1 MIKKMIKKRIL
12 ITLSM
17 ASFLTLAGCGNTDA
31 ASDDNSS
38 AAQTES
44 EITKENI
51 TVGTSPGPYSELFMD
66 GIVPI
71 LEDQGYTVTETVFT
85 EVRQVDV
92 ALQEGAIDVNVD
104 QHLAYMNNFNK
115 EANAELV
122 AITPIPTVPT
132 GIHSA
137 TKNSIDEVA
146 DGDII
151 AIPDDAS
158 NTARAL
164 LVLQKAGW
172 IKLDENIEPMAS
184 TKNDIIENPYNLEIV
199 EMSSAQ
205 IPRSLSDVSY
215 GVIPGSI
222 LYAAGLSSNDS
233 LLNEDILPQLVL
245 HAIVNSGNEETDWAE
260 AIVEAYQSDEFK
272 AHLNEVNTDNY
283 WFIPDELK

>member
-1 MIKKMIKKRIL
+1 MKKRTL
-12 ITLSM
+12 MALSM
-17 ASFLTLAGCGNTDA
+17 VSLLTLAGCGNTGVA
-31 ASDDNSS
+31 TDDNSS

-44 EITKENI
+44 EETKEDI
-51 TVGTSPGPYSELFMD
+51 TIGTSPGPYSELFMD

-137 TKNSIDEVA
+137 TKGSIDEVV

-172 IKLDENIEPMAS
+172 IKLDESIEPMAS
-184 TKNDIIENPYNLEIV
+184 TKDNIIENPYNLEIV

-245 HAIVNSGNEETDWAE
+245 HAIVDSGNEETDWAE
-260 AIVEAYQSDEFK
+260 AIVEAYRSDEFK

>member
-1 MIKKMIKKRIL
+1 MIKKR
-12 ITLSM
+12 TLM
-17 ASFLTLAGCGNTDA
+17 ALSIVSLLTVAGCGNTGVA
-31 ASDDNSS
+31 TDDNSS

-44 EITKENI
+44 EETKENI
-51 TVGTSPGPYSELFMD
+51 TIGTSPGPYSELFMD

-85 EVRQVDV
+85 EVRQADV

-137 TKNSIDEVA
+137 TKGSIDEVV

-172 IKLDENIEPMAS
+172 IKLDESIEPMAS
-184 TKNDIIENPYNLEIV
+184 TKDNIIENPYNLEIV

-245 HAIVNSGNEETDWAE
+245 HAIVDSGNEETDWAE
-260 AIVEAYQSDEFK
+260 AIVEAYRSDEFK

>member
-1 MIKKMIKKRIL
+1 MIKKRTL
-12 ITLSM
+12 IALSIV
-17 ASFLTLAGCGNTDA
+17 SLLTLAGCGNTGVEP
-31 ASDDNSS
+31 DDNSS
-38 AAQTES
+38 VAQTES
-44 EITKENI
+44 EKTKENI

-137 TKNSIDEVA
+137 TKGSIDEVV

-172 IKLDENIEPMAS
+172 IKLDESIEPMAS
-184 TKNDIIENPYNLEIV
+184 TKDNIIENPYNLDIV

-245 HAIVNSGNEETDWAE
+245 HAIVNRGNEETDWAE
-260 AIVEAYQSDEFK
+260 AIVEAYRSDEFK

>member
-1 MIKKMIKKRIL
+1 MIKKRTL
-12 ITLSM
+12 MALSM
-17 ASFLTLAGCGNTDA
+17 VSLLTLAGCGNTGVA
-31 ASDDNSS
+31 TDDNSS

-44 EITKENI
+44 EETKEDI
-51 TVGTSPGPYSELFMD
+51 TIGTSPGPYSELFMD

-137 TKNSIDEVA
+137 TKGSIDEVV

-172 IKLDENIEPMAS
+172 IKLDESIEPMAS
-184 TKNDIIENPYNLEIV
+184 TKDNIIENPYNLH
-199 EMSSAQ
+199 S
-205 IPRSLSDVSY
+205 R
-215 GVIPGSI
+215 
-222 LYAAGLSSNDS
+222 
-233 LLNEDILPQLVL
+233 
-245 HAIVNSGNEETDWAE
+245 
-260 AIVEAYQSDEFK
+260 
-272 AHLNEVNTDNY
+272 NT
-283 WFIPDELK
+283 

>member
-1 MIKKMIKKRIL
+1 MIKKRTL
-12 ITLSM
+12 IALSIV
-17 ASFLTLAGCGNTDA
+17 SLLTLAGCGNTGVEP
-31 ASDDNSS
+31 DDNSS
-38 AAQTES
+38 VAQTES
-44 EITKENI
+44 EKTKENI

-137 TKNSIDEVA
+137 TKGSIDEVV

-172 IKLDENIEPMAS
+172 IKLDESIEPMAS
-184 TKNDIIENPYNLEIV
+184 TKDNIIENPYNLDIV

-245 HAIVNSGNEETDWAE
+245 HAIVDSGNEETDWAE
-260 AIVEAYQSDEFK
+260 AIVEAYRSDEFK

>member
-1 MIKKMIKKRIL
+1 MIKKRTL
-12 ITLSM
+12 MALSM
-17 ASFLTLAGCGNTDA
+17 VSLLTLAGCGNTGVA
-31 ASDDNSS
+31 TDDNSS

-44 EITKENI
+44 EETKEDI
-51 TVGTSPGPYSELFMD
+51 TIGTSPGPYSELFMD

-137 TKNSIDEVA
+137 TKGSIDEVV

-172 IKLDENIEPMAS
+172 IKLDESIEPMAS
-184 TKNDIIENPYNLEIV
+184 TKDNIIENPYNLEIV

-245 HAIVNSGNEETDWAE
+245 HAIVDSGNEETDWAE
-260 AIVEAYQSDEFK
+260 AIVEAYRSDEFK

>member
-1 MIKKMIKKRIL
+1 MIKKRTL
-12 ITLSM
+12 IALSIV
-17 ASFLTLAGCGNTDA
+17 SLLTLAGCGNTGVEP
-31 ASDDNSS
+31 DDNSS
-38 AAQTES
+38 VAQTES
-44 EITKENI
+44 EKTKENI

-71 LEDQGYTVTETVFT
+71 LEDQGYTVTERVFT
-85 EVRQVDV
+85 ELRQVDV

-115 EANAELV
+115 EANAELI
-122 AITPIPTVPT
+122 AITPTPTVPT

-137 TKNSIDEVA
+137 TKGSIDEVV
-146 DGDII
+146 DGDIV

-172 IKLDENIEPMAS
+172 IKLDESIEPMAS
-184 TKNDIIENPYNLEIV
+184 TKDNIIENPYNLDIV

-245 HAIVNSGNEETDWAE
+245 HAIVNRGNEETDWAE
-260 AIVEAYQSDEFK
+260 AIVEAYRSDEFK
-272 AHLNEVNTDNY
+272 AHLNEANTDNY

>member
-1 MIKKMIKKRIL
+1 MIKKRTL
-12 ITLSM
+12 MALSM
-17 ASFLTLAGCGNTDA
+17 VSLLTLAGCGNTGVA
-31 ASDDNSS
+31 TDDNSS

-44 EITKENI
+44 EETKEDI
-51 TVGTSPGPYSELFMD
+51 TIGTSPGPYSELFMD

-137 TKNSIDEVA
+137 TKGSIDEVV
-146 DGDII
+146 DGDIV

-172 IKLDENIEPMAS
+172 IKLDESIEPMAS
-184 TKNDIIENPYNLEIV
+184 TKDNIIENPYNLEIV

-245 HAIVNSGNEETDWAE
+245 HAIVNRGNEETDWAE
-260 AIVEAYQSDEFK
+260 AIVEAYRSDEFK

>member
-1 MIKKMIKKRIL
+1 MIKKRTL
-12 ITLSM
+12 IALSIV
-17 ASFLTLAGCGNTDA
+17 SLLTLAGCGNTGVEP
-31 ASDDNSS
+31 DDNSS
-38 AAQTES
+38 VAQTES
-44 EITKENI
+44 EKTKENI

-71 LEDQGYTVTETVFT
+71 LEDQGYTVTERVFT

-115 EANAELV
+115 EANAELI
-122 AITPIPTVPT
+122 AITPTPTVPT

-137 TKNSIDEVA
+137 TKGSIDEVV

-172 IKLDENIEPMAS
+172 IKLDESIEPMAS
-184 TKNDIIENPYNLEIV
+184 TKDNIIENPYNLDIV

-245 HAIVNSGNEETDWAE
+245 HAIVNRGNEETDWAE
-260 AIVEAYQSDEFK
+260 AIVEAYRSDEFK

>member
-1 MIKKMIKKRIL
+1 MIKKRTL
-12 ITLSM
+12 IALSIV
-17 ASFLTLAGCGNTDA
+17 SLLTLAGCGNTGVEP
-31 ASDDNSS
+31 DDNSS
-38 AAQTES
+38 VAQTES
-44 EITKENI
+44 EKTKENI

-71 LEDQGYTVTETVFT
+71 LEDQGYTVTERVFT
-85 EVRQVDV
+85 ELRQVDV

-137 TKNSIDEVA
+137 TKGSIDEVV

-172 IKLDENIEPMAS
+172 IKLDESIEPMAS
-184 TKNDIIENPYNLEIV
+184 TKDNIIENPYNLDIV

-245 HAIVNSGNEETDWAE
+245 HAIVNRGNEETDWAE
-260 AIVEAYQSDEFK
+260 AIVEAYRSDEFK

>member
-1 MIKKMIKKRIL
+1 MIKKRTL
-12 ITLSM
+12 IALSIV
-17 ASFLTLAGCGNTDA
+17 SLLTLAGCGNTGVEP
-31 ASDDNSS
+31 DDNSS
-38 AAQTES
+38 VAQTES
-44 EITKENI
+44 EKTKENI

-137 TKNSIDEVA
+137 TKGSIDEVV

-172 IKLDENIEPMAS
+172 IKLDESIEPMAS
-184 TKNDIIENPYNLEIV
+184 TKDNIIENPYNLEIV

-245 HAIVNSGNEETDWAE
+245 HAIVNRGNEETDWAE
-260 AIVEAYQSDEFK
+260 AIVEAYRSDEFK

>member
-1 MIKKMIKKRIL
+1 MIKKRTL
-12 ITLSM
+12 IALSIV
-17 ASFLTLAGCGNTDA
+17 SLLTLAGCGNTGVEP
-31 ASDDNSS
+31 DDNSS
-38 AAQTES
+38 VAQTES
-44 EITKENI
+44 EKTKENI

-71 LEDQGYTVTETVFT
+71 LEDQGYTVTERVFT

-115 EANAELV
+115 EANAELI
-122 AITPIPTVPT
+122 AITPTPTVPT

-137 TKNSIDEVA
+137 TKGSIDEVV
-146 DGDII
+146 DGDIV

-172 IKLDENIEPMAS
+172 IKLDESIEPMAS
-184 TKNDIIENPYNLEIV
+184 TKDNIIENPYNLDIV

-215 GVIPGSI
+215 GVIPGSV

-245 HAIVNSGNEETDWAE
+245 HAIVNRGNEETDWAE
-260 AIVEAYQSDEFK
+260 AIVEAYRSDEFK

>member
-1 MIKKMIKKRIL
+1 MIKKRTL
-12 ITLSM
+12 IALSIV
-17 ASFLTLAGCGNTDA
+17 SLLTLAGCGNTGVEP
-31 ASDDNSS
+31 DDNSS
-38 AAQTES
+38 VVQTES
-44 EITKENI
+44 EKTKENI

-71 LEDQGYTVTETVFT
+71 LEDQGYTVTERVFT

-115 EANAELV
+115 EANAELI
-122 AITPIPTVPT
+122 AITPTPTVPT

-137 TKNSIDEVA
+137 TKGSIDEVV
-146 DGDII
+146 DGDIV

-172 IKLDENIEPMAS
+172 IKLDESIEPMAS
-184 TKNDIIENPYNLEIV
+184 TKDNIIENPYNLDIV

-245 HAIVNSGNEETDWAE
+245 HAIVNRGNEETDWAE
-260 AIVEAYQSDEFK
+260 AIVEAYRSDEFK

>member
-1 MIKKMIKKRIL
+1 MIKKRTL
-12 ITLSM
+12 IALSIV
-17 ASFLTLAGCGNTDA
+17 SLLTLAGCGNTGVEP
-31 ASDDNSS
+31 DDNSS
-38 AAQTES
+38 VAQAES
-44 EITKENI
+44 EETKGNI
-51 TVGTSPGPYSELFMD
+51 AIGTSPGPYSELFMD

-85 EVRQVDV
+85 ELRQVDV

-115 EANAELV
+115 EAGAELV
-122 AITPIPTVPT
+122 EITPIPTVPT

-137 TKNSIDEVA
+137 TKSSIDEVA

-172 IKLDENIEPMAS
+172 IKLDESIEPMAS
-184 TKNDIIENPYNLEIV
+184 TKDNIIENPHNLEIV

-245 HAIVNSGNEETDWAE
+245 HAIVNSDNEETDWAE
-260 AIVEAYQSDEFK
+260 AIVEAYRSDEFK

>member
-1 MIKKMIKKRIL
+1 MIKKRTL
-12 ITLSM
+12 IALSIV
-17 ASFLTLAGCGNTDA
+17 SLLTLAGCGNTGVEP
-31 ASDDNSS
+31 DDNSS
-38 AAQTES
+38 VAQTES
-44 EITKENI
+44 EKTKENI

-71 LEDQGYTVTETVFT
+71 LEDQGYTVTERVFT

-115 EANAELV
+115 EANAELI
-122 AITPIPTVPT
+122 AITPTPTVPT

-137 TKNSIDEVA
+137 TKGSIDEVV
-146 DGDII
+146 DGDIV

-172 IKLDENIEPMAS
+172 IKLDESIEPMAS
-184 TKNDIIENPYNLEIV
+184 TKDNIIENPYNLDIV

-245 HAIVNSGNEETDWAE
+245 HAIVNRGNEETDWAE
-260 AIVEAYQSDEFK
+260 AIVEAYRSDEFK

>member
-1 MIKKMIKKRIL
+1 MIKKRTL
-12 ITLSM
+12 IALSIV
-17 ASFLTLAGCGNTDA
+17 SLLTLAGCGNTGVEP
-31 ASDDNSS
+31 DDNSS
-38 AAQTES
+38 VAQTES
-44 EITKENI
+44 EKTKENI

-115 EANAELV
+115 EANAELI
-122 AITPIPTVPT
+122 AITPTPTVPT

-137 TKNSIDEVA
+137 TKGSIDEVV
-146 DGDII
+146 DGDIV

-172 IKLDENIEPMAS
+172 IKLDESIEPMAS
-184 TKNDIIENPYNLEIV
+184 TKDNIIENPYNLDIV

-245 HAIVNSGNEETDWAE
+245 HAIVNRGNEETDWAE
-260 AIVEAYQSDEFK
+260 AIVEAYRSDEFK

>member
-1 MIKKMIKKRIL
+1 MIKKRTL
-12 ITLSM
+12 IALSIV
-17 ASFLTLAGCGNTDA
+17 SLLTLAGCGNTGVEP
-31 ASDDNSS
+31 DDNSS
-38 AAQTES
+38 VVQTES
-44 EITKENI
+44 EKTKENI

-71 LEDQGYTVTETVFT
+71 LEDQGYTVTERVFT

-115 EANAELV
+115 EANAELI
-122 AITPIPTVPT
+122 AITPTPTVPT

-137 TKNSIDEVA
+137 TKGSIDEVV
-146 DGDII
+146 DGDIV

-172 IKLDENIEPMAS
+172 IKLDESIEPMAS
-184 TKNDIIENPYNLEIV
+184 TKDNIIENPYNLDIV

-215 GVIPGSI
+215 GVIPGSV

-245 HAIVNSGNEETDWAE
+245 HAIVNRGNEETDWAE
-260 AIVEAYQSDEFK
+260 AIVEAYRSDEFK

>member
-1 MIKKMIKKRIL
+1 MIKKRTL
-12 ITLSM
+12 IALSIV
-17 ASFLTLAGCGNTDA
+17 SLLTLAGCGNTGVEP
-31 ASDDNSS
+31 DDNSS
-38 AAQTES
+38 VAQTES
-44 EITKENI
+44 EKTKENI

-71 LEDQGYTVTETVFT
+71 LEDQGYTVTERVFT
-85 EVRQVDV
+85 ELRQVDV

-137 TKNSIDEVA
+137 TKGSIDEVV
-146 DGDII
+146 DGDIV

-172 IKLDENIEPMAS
+172 IKLDESIEPMAS
-184 TKNDIIENPYNLEIV
+184 TKDNIIENPYNLDIV

-245 HAIVNSGNEETDWAE
+245 HAIVNRGNEETDWAE
-260 AIVEAYQSDEFK
+260 AIVEAYRSDEFK

>member
-1 MIKKMIKKRIL
+1 MIKKRTL
-12 ITLSM
+12 IALSIV
-17 ASFLTLAGCGNTDA
+17 SLLTLAGCGNTGVEP
-31 ASDDNSS
+31 DDNSS
-38 AAQTES
+38 VARTES
-44 EITKENI
+44 EKTKENI

-71 LEDQGYTVTETVFT
+71 LEDQGYTVTERVFT

-115 EANAELV
+115 EANAELI
-122 AITPIPTVPT
+122 AITPTPTVPT

-137 TKNSIDEVA
+137 TKGSIDEVV
-146 DGDII
+146 DGDIV

-172 IKLDENIEPMAS
+172 IKLDESIEPMAS
-184 TKNDIIENPYNLEIV
+184 TKDNIIENPYNLDIV

-245 HAIVNSGNEETDWAE
+245 HAIVNRGNEETDWAE
-260 AIVEAYQSDEFK
+260 AIVEAYRSDEFK

>member
-1 MIKKMIKKRIL
+1 MIKKRTL
-12 ITLSM
+12 IALSIV
-17 ASFLTLAGCGNTDA
+17 SLLTLAGCGNTGVEP
-31 ASDDNSS
+31 DDNSS
-38 AAQTES
+38 VAQTES
-44 EITKENI
+44 EKTKENI
-51 TVGTSPGPYSELFMD
+51 TIGTSPGPYSELFMD

-137 TKNSIDEVA
+137 TKGSIDEVV

-172 IKLDENIEPMAS
+172 IKLDESIEPMAS
-184 TKNDIIENPYNLEIV
+184 TKDNIIENPYNLEIV

-245 HAIVNSGNEETDWAE
+245 HAIVDSGNEETDWAE
-260 AIVEAYQSDEFK
+260 AIVEAYRSDEFK

>member
-1 MIKKMIKKRIL
+1 MIKKRTL
-12 ITLSM
+12 MALSM
-17 ASFLTLAGCGNTDA
+17 VSLLTLAGCGNTGVA
-31 ASDDNSS
+31 TDDNSS

-44 EITKENI
+44 EETKENI
-51 TVGTSPGPYSELFMD
+51 TIGTSPGPYSELFMD

-115 EANAELV
+115 EAGAELV
-122 AITPIPTVPT
+122 SITPIPTVPT

-137 TKNSIDEVA
+137 TKGSIDEVV

-172 IKLDENIEPMAS
+172 IKLDESIEPMAS
-184 TKNDIIENPYNLEIV
+184 TKDNIIENPYNLEIV

-245 HAIVNSGNEETDWAE
+245 HAIVDSGNEETDWAE
-260 AIVEAYQSDEFK
+260 AIVEAYRSDEFK

-283 WFIPDELK
+283 WFVPDDLK

>member
-1 MIKKMIKKRIL
+1 MIKKRTL
-12 ITLSM
+12 MALSM
-17 ASFLTLAGCGNTDA
+17 VSLLTLAGCGNTGVA
-31 ASDDNSS
+31 TDDNSS

-44 EITKENI
+44 EDTKEDI
-51 TVGTSPGPYSELFMD
+51 TIGTSPGPYSELFMD

-137 TKNSIDEVA
+137 TKGSIDEVV

-172 IKLDENIEPMAS
+172 IKLDESIEPMAS
-184 TKNDIIENPYNLEIV
+184 TKDNIIENPYNLEIV

-245 HAIVNSGNEETDWAE
+245 HAIVDSGNEETDWAE
-260 AIVEAYQSDEFK
+260 AIVEAYRSDEFK

>member
-1 MIKKMIKKRIL
+1 MIKKRTL
-12 ITLSM
+12 IALSM
-17 ASFLTLAGCGNTDA
+17 VSLLTLAGCGNTGVA
-31 ASDDNSS
+31 TDDNSS

-44 EITKENI
+44 EETKENI
-51 TVGTSPGPYSELFMD
+51 TIGTSPGPYSELFMD

-115 EANAELV
+115 EAGAELV

-137 TKNSIDEVA
+137 TKSSIDEVA

-172 IKLDENIEPMAS
+172 IKLDESIEPMAS
-184 TKNDIIENPYNLEIV
+184 TKDNIIENPYNLEIV

-260 AIVEAYQSDEFK
+260 AIVEAYRSDEFK

>member
-1 MIKKMIKKRIL
+1 MIKKRTL
-12 ITLSM
+12 IALSIV
-17 ASFLTLAGCGNTDA
+17 SLLTLAGCGNTGVEP
-31 ASDDNSS
+31 DDNSS
-38 AAQTES
+38 VAQTES
-44 EITKENI
+44 EKTKENI

-71 LEDQGYTVTETVFT
+71 LEDQGYTVTERVFT

-137 TKNSIDEVA
+137 TKGSIDEVV

-172 IKLDENIEPMAS
+172 IKLDESIEPMAS
-184 TKNDIIENPYNLEIV
+184 TKDNIIENPYNLEIV

-245 HAIVNSGNEETDWAE
+245 HAIVNRGNEETDWAE
-260 AIVEAYQSDEFK
+260 AIVEAYRSDEFK

>member
-1 MIKKMIKKRIL
+1 MIKKRTL
-12 ITLSM
+12 IALSIV
-17 ASFLTLAGCGNTDA
+17 SLLTLAGCGNTGVEPYN
-31 ASDDNSS
+31 NSS
-38 AAQTES
+38 VAQTES
-44 EITKENI
+44 EKTKENI

-137 TKNSIDEVA
+137 TKGSIDEVV

-172 IKLDENIEPMAS
+172 IKLDESIEPMAS
-184 TKNDIIENPYNLEIV
+184 TKDNIIENPYNLEIV

-245 HAIVNSGNEETDWAE
+245 HAIVDSGNEETDWAE
-260 AIVEAYQSDEFK
+260 AIVEAYRSDEFK

>member
-1 MIKKMIKKRIL
+1 MIKKRTL
-12 ITLSM
+12 VALSM
-17 ASFLTLAGCGNTDA
+17 VSLLTLAGCGNTGVA
-31 ASDDNSS
+31 TDDNSS

-44 EITKENI
+44 EETKENI
-51 TVGTSPGPYSELFMD
+51 TIGTSPGPYSELFMD

-115 EANAELV
+115 EAGAELV

-137 TKNSIDEVA
+137 TKSSIDEVA

-172 IKLDENIEPMAS
+172 IKLDESIEPMAS
-184 TKNDIIENPYNLEIV
+184 TKDNIIENPYNLEIV

-245 HAIVNSGNEETDWAE
+245 HAIVNSGNEKTDWAE
-260 AIVEAYQSDEFK
+260 AIVEAYRSDEFK

-283 WFIPDELK
+283 WFVPDDLK

>member
-1 MIKKMIKKRIL
+1 MIKKRTL
-12 ITLSM
+12 IALSIV
-17 ASFLTLAGCGNTDA
+17 SLLTLAGCGNTGVEP
-31 ASDDNSS
+31 DDNSS
-38 AAQTES
+38 VAQTES
-44 EITKENI
+44 EKTKENI

-66 GIVPI
+66 GIAPI

-115 EANAELV
+115 EANAELI
-122 AITPIPTVPT
+122 AITPTPTVPT

-137 TKNSIDEVA
+137 TKGSIDEVV
-146 DGDII
+146 DGDIV

-172 IKLDENIEPMAS
+172 IKLDESIEPMAS
-184 TKNDIIENPYNLEIV
+184 TKDNIIENPYNLDIV

-245 HAIVNSGNEETDWAE
+245 HAIVNRGNEETDWAE
-260 AIVEAYQSDEFK
+260 AIVEAYRSDEFK

>member
-1 MIKKMIKKRIL
+1 MIKKRTL
-12 ITLSM
+12 MALSM
-17 ASFLTLAGCGNTDA
+17 VSLLTLAGCGNTGVA
-31 ASDDNSS
+31 TDDNSS

-44 EITKENI
+44 EDTKEDI
-51 TVGTSPGPYSELFMD
+51 TIGTSPGPYSELFMA

-137 TKNSIDEVA
+137 TKGSIDEVV

-172 IKLDENIEPMAS
+172 IKLDESIEPMAS
-184 TKNDIIENPYNLEIV
+184 TKDNIIENPYNLEIV

-245 HAIVNSGNEETDWAE
+245 HAIVDSGNEETDWAE
-260 AIVEAYQSDEFK
+260 AIVEAYRSDEFK

>member
-1 MIKKMIKKRIL
+1 MIKKRTL
-12 ITLSM
+12 VALSM
-17 ASFLTLAGCGNTDA
+17 VSLLTLVGCGNTGVA
-31 ASDDNSS
+31 TDDNSS

-44 EITKENI
+44 EETKENI
-51 TVGTSPGPYSELFMD
+51 TIGTSPGPYSELFMD

-115 EANAELV
+115 EAGAELV

-137 TKNSIDEVA
+137 TKSSIDEVA

-172 IKLDENIEPMAS
+172 IKLDESIEPMAS
-184 TKNDIIENPYNLEIV
+184 TKDNIIENPYNLEIV

-245 HAIVNSGNEETDWAE
+245 HAIVNSGNEKTDWAE
-260 AIVEAYQSDEFK
+260 AIVEAYRSDEFK

-283 WFIPDELK
+283 WFVPDDLK

>member
-1 MIKKMIKKRIL
+1 MIKKRTL
-12 ITLSM
+12 IALSIV
-17 ASFLTLAGCGNTDA
+17 SLLTLAGCGNTGVEP
-31 ASDDNSS
+31 DDNSS
-38 AAQTES
+38 VAQTES
-44 EITKENI
+44 EKTKENI

-71 LEDQGYTVTETVFT
+71 LEDQGYTVTERVFT

-115 EANAELV
+115 EANAELI
-122 AITPIPTVPT
+122 AITPTPTVPT

-137 TKNSIDEVA
+137 TKGSIDEVV
-146 DGDII
+146 DGDIV

-172 IKLDENIEPMAS
+172 IKLDESIEPMAS
-184 TKNDIIENPYNLEIV
+184 TKDNIIENPYNLDIV

-222 LYAAGLSSNDS
+222 LYAVGLSSNDS

-245 HAIVNSGNEETDWAE
+245 HAIVNRGNEETDWAE
-260 AIVEAYQSDEFK
+260 AIVEAYRSDEFK

>member
-1 MIKKMIKKRIL
+1 MA
-12 ITLSM
+12 LSM
-17 ASFLTLAGCGNTDA
+17 VSLLTLAGCGNTGVA
-31 ASDDNSS
+31 TDDNSS

-44 EITKENI
+44 EETKEDI
-51 TVGTSPGPYSELFMD
+51 TIGTSPGPYSELFMD

-137 TKNSIDEVA
+137 TKGSIDEVV

-172 IKLDENIEPMAS
+172 IKLDESIEPMAS
-184 TKNDIIENPYNLEIV
+184 TKDNIIENPYNLEIV

-245 HAIVNSGNEETDWAE
+245 HAIVDSGNEETDWAE
-260 AIVEAYQSDEFK
+260 AIVEAYRSDEFK

>member
-1 MIKKMIKKRIL
+1 MIKKRTL
-12 ITLSM
+12 IALSIV
-17 ASFLTLAGCGNTDA
+17 SLLTLAGCGNTGVEP
-31 ASDDNSS
+31 DDNSS
-38 AAQTES
+38 VAQTES
-44 EITKENI
+44 EKTKENI

-137 TKNSIDEVA
+137 TKGSIDEVV

-172 IKLDENIEPMAS
+172 IKLDESIEPMAS
-184 TKNDIIENPYNLEIV
+184 TKDNIIENPYNLEIV

-245 HAIVNSGNEETDWAE
+245 HAIVDSGNEETDWAE
-260 AIVEAYQSDEFK
+260 AIVEAYRSDEFK

>member
-1 MIKKMIKKRIL
+1 MIKKRTL
-12 ITLSM
+12 MALSM
-17 ASFLTLAGCGNTDA
+17 VSLLPLAGCGNTGVA
-31 ASDDNSS
+31 TDDNSS

-44 EITKENI
+44 EDTKEDI
-51 TVGTSPGPYSELFMD
+51 TIGTSPGPYSELFMD

-137 TKNSIDEVA
+137 TKGSIDEVV

-172 IKLDENIEPMAS
+172 IKLDESIEPMAS
-184 TKNDIIENPYNLEIV
+184 TKDNIIENPYNLEIV

-245 HAIVNSGNEETDWAE
+245 HAIVDSGNEETDWAE
-260 AIVEAYQSDEFK
+260 AIVEAYRSDEFK

>member
-1 MIKKMIKKRIL
+1 MIKKRTL
-12 ITLSM
+12 MALSM
-17 ASFLTLAGCGNTDA
+17 VSLLTLAGCGNTGVA
-31 ASDDNSS
+31 TDDNSS

-44 EITKENI
+44 EETKEDI
-51 TVGTSPGPYSELFMD
+51 TIGTSPGPYSELFMD

-137 TKNSIDEVA
+137 TKGSIDEVV

-172 IKLDENIEPMAS
+172 IKLDESIEPMAS
-184 TKNDIIENPYNLEIV
+184 TKDNIIDNPYNLEIV

-245 HAIVNSGNEETDWAE
+245 HAIVDSGNEETDWAE
-260 AIVEAYQSDEFK
+260 AIVEAYRSDEFK

>member
-1 MIKKMIKKRIL
+1 MIKKRTL
-12 ITLSM
+12 IALSIV
-17 ASFLTLAGCGNTDA
+17 SLLTLAGCGNTGVEP
-31 ASDDNSS
+31 DDNSS
-38 AAQTES
+38 VVQTES
-44 EITKENI
+44 EKTKENI

-115 EANAELV
+115 EANAELI
-122 AITPIPTVPT
+122 AITPTPTVPT

-137 TKNSIDEVA
+137 TKGSIDEVV
-146 DGDII
+146 DGDIV

-172 IKLDENIEPMAS
+172 IKLDESIEPMAS
-184 TKNDIIENPYNLEIV
+184 TKDNIIENPYNLDIV

-215 GVIPGSI
+215 GVIPGSV

-245 HAIVNSGNEETDWAE
+245 HAIVNRGNEETDWAE
-260 AIVEAYQSDEFK
+260 AIVEAYRSDEFK

>member
-1 MIKKMIKKRIL
+1 MIKKRTL
-12 ITLSM
+12 MALSM
-17 ASFLTLAGCGNTDA
+17 VSLLTLAGCGNTGVA
-31 ASDDNSS
+31 TDDNSS

-44 EITKENI
+44 EETKEDI
-51 TVGTSPGPYSELFMD
+51 TIGTSPGPYSELFMD

-137 TKNSIDEVA
+137 TKSSIDEVA

-172 IKLDENIEPMAS
+172 IKLDESIEPMAS
-184 TKNDIIENPYNLEIV
+184 TKDNIIENPYNLEIV

-245 HAIVNSGNEETDWAE
+245 HAIVDSGNEETDWAE
-260 AIVEAYQSDEFK
+260 AIVEAYRSDEFK

>member
-1 MIKKMIKKRIL
+1 MIKKRTL
-12 ITLSM
+12 IALSIV
-17 ASFLTLAGCGNTDA
+17 SLLTLAGCGNTGVEP
-31 ASDDNSS
+31 DDNSS
-38 AAQTES
+38 VAQTES
-44 EITKENI
+44 EKTKENI

-115 EANAELV
+115 EANAELI
-122 AITPIPTVPT
+122 AITPTPTVPT

-137 TKNSIDEVA
+137 TKGSIDEVV
-146 DGDII
+146 DGDIV

-172 IKLDENIEPMAS
+172 IKLDESIEPMAS
-184 TKNDIIENPYNLEIV
+184 TKDNIIENPYNLDIV

-222 LYAAGLSSNDS
+222 LYAVGLSSNDS

-245 HAIVNSGNEETDWAE
+245 HAIVNRGNEETDWAE
-260 AIVEAYQSDEFK
+260 AIVEAYRSDEFK

>member
-1 MIKKMIKKRIL
+1 MIKKRTL
-12 ITLSM
+12 IALSIV
-17 ASFLTLAGCGNTDA
+17 SLLTLAGCGNTGVEP
-31 ASDDNSS
+31 DDNSS
-38 AAQTES
+38 VAQTES
-44 EITKENI
+44 EKTKENI

-115 EANAELV
+115 EANAELI
-122 AITPIPTVPT
+122 AITPTPTVPT

-137 TKNSIDEVA
+137 TKGSIDEVV
-146 DGDII
+146 DGDIV

-172 IKLDENIEPMAS
+172 IKLDESIEPMAS
-184 TKNDIIENPYNLEIV
+184 TKDNIIENPYNLDIV

-215 GVIPGSI
+215 GVIPGSV

-245 HAIVNSGNEETDWAE
+245 HAIVNRGNEETDWAE
-260 AIVEAYQSDEFK
+260 AIVEAYRSDEFK

>member
-1 MIKKMIKKRIL
+1 MIKKRTL
-12 ITLSM
+12 IALSIV
-17 ASFLTLAGCGNTDA
+17 SLLTLAGCGNTGVEP
-31 ASDDNSS
+31 DDNSS
-38 AAQTES
+38 VAQTES
-44 EITKENI
+44 EKTKENI

-71 LEDQGYTVTETVFT
+71 LEDQGYTVTERVFT
-85 EVRQVDV
+85 ELRQVDV

-115 EANAELV
+115 EANAELI
-122 AITPIPTVPT
+122 AITPTPTVPT

-137 TKNSIDEVA
+137 TKGSIDEVV
-146 DGDII
+146 DGDIV

-172 IKLDENIEPMAS
+172 IKLDESIEPMAS
-184 TKNDIIENPYNLEIV
+184 TKDNIIENPYNLDIV

-245 HAIVNSGNEETDWAE
+245 HAIVNRGNE
-260 AIVEAYQSDEFK
+260 
-272 AHLNEVNTDNY
+272 
-283 WFIPDELK
+283 

>member
-1 MIKKMIKKRIL
+1 MIKKRTL
-12 ITLSM
+12 IALSIV
-17 ASFLTLAGCGNTDA
+17 SLLTLAGCGNTGVEP
-31 ASDDNSS
+31 DDNSS
-38 AAQTES
+38 VAQTES
-44 EITKENI
+44 EKTKENI

-71 LEDQGYTVTETVFT
+71 LEDQGYTVTERVFT

-115 EANAELV
+115 EANAELI
-122 AITPIPTVPT
+122 AITPTPTVPT

-137 TKNSIDEVA
+137 TKGSIDEVV
-146 DGDII
+146 DGDIV

-172 IKLDENIEPMAS
+172 IKLDESIEPMAS
-184 TKNDIIENPYNLEIV
+184 TKDNIIENPYNLDIV

-245 HAIVNSGNEETDWAE
+245 HAIVDSGNEETDWAE
-260 AIVEAYQSDEFK
+260 AIVEAYRSDEFK